1 MTKPR
6 VVVHD
11 DEHALARAVA
21 QALADRL
28 ELPGVHHLVLTGGGV
43 GTLVLAELARVV
55 PAAAWQHVHAWWGD
69 ERFLPAGDPERN
81 ETGARAALLDHVPI
95 PPDQV
100 HPMPADR
107 GQGLADAARAYA
119 DELARHSADGIL
131 PAFDVLLLGM
141 GPDGHVASL
150 FPDNA
155 ALDADGTTV
164 GIDDSPK
171 PPPRRISLTLGAIRS
186 ARAVWVV
193 AAGPAKAPAAAA
205 ALDPVTSPQRIPAA
219 GARGR
224 EGTTFWLDDAAA
236 QDCSAPR

>member
-1 MTKPR
+1 MTSPR
-6 VVVHD
+6 VVVHA
-11 DEHALARAVA
+11 DEHTLARAVA

-28 ELPGVHHLVLTGGGV
+28 VLPGVHHLVLTGGGV
-43 GTLVLAELARVV
+43 GGVVMAELAGVV
-55 PAAAWQHVHAWWGD
+55 PAPAWQRVHAWWGD

-81 ETGARAALLDHVPI
+81 ETVARAALIDHVPI

-100 HPMPADR
+100 HPMPADS
-107 GQGLADAARAYA
+107 GQGLAEAARAYA
-119 DELARHSADGIL
+119 DELARHSADGTV
-131 PAFDVLLLGM
+131 PDFDVLLLGM

-155 ALDADGTTV
+155 ALDTGGTTV
-164 GIDDSPK
+164 AVEDSPK

-193 AAGPAKAPAAAA
+193 AAGATKAQAAAA
-205 ALDPVTSPQRIPAA
+205 ALDPGTSPQRIPAA

-224 EGTTFWLDDAAA
+224 EETTFWLDDTAAR
-236 QDCSAPR
+236 DCAAPR